1 MKNQNFKTKNYGKFR
16 PAVLISFFLG
26 LFFVLGANLYN
37 IQINQGDSYF
47 KQAFAQFKFS
57 KNSLTKRGEIYFTD
71 KNGNLSPAAIN
82 KPYKYIYAVPS
93 EISDVKETSEIISD
107 TLSLDK
113 DKIQSKLLK
122 KNDLYEEIVF
132 KVSDYDG
139 EKVKNLNLPGI
150 YVDSRDARY
159 YPYEKLASHV
169 LGFVG
174 PSGEDDEIKGR
185 YGIESLFND
194 DLSGSDKVEGDNV
207 LLPGNSGE
215 DIILNIDRNIQSKI
229 EEILERVVVTKKA
242 TAGSIIIQEPK
253 TGKILALA
261 NYPNFDPNSYNKYP
275 LASFLNPSLQ
285 LLYEPG
291 SVMKPITMSAGIEE
305 KKITPESTFFDKGFL
320 LLNKKKITNFN
331 QTAYGKVSMT
341 DVIGHSINTG
351 AAYVASL
358 LGKDLFK
365 KYITDFGFNEKT
377 KISLPGEVRGSLKSL
392 DGDNVP
398 EINVATASFGQGVA
412 VTPIEMIS
420 AFSAIANGGNIMR
433 PLIFKSEKPE
443 IIRHVVS
450 KETTEEV
457 RDMMIRAVLN
467 GKYAEIP
474 KYNVAGKTGTAQISK
489 LKSSGYEE
497 NAYIHTFIG
506 FAPALDPRFTVLV
519 KIDRPEIGP
528 LAGVTVV
535 PAFKDVMTFLLEY
548 FNVPPDNLSDIKK

>member
-1 MKNQNFKTKNYGKFR
+1 M
-16 PAVLISFFLG
+16 FFLIG
-26 LFFVLGANLYN
+26 VFLSLFFILGANLYK
-37 IQINQGDSYF
+37 IQISQGDVYF
-47 KQAFAQFKFS
+47 KKAFAQFKGL
-57 KNSLTKRGEIYFTD
+57 KNSLAKRGEIYFTD
-71 KNGNLSPAAIN
+71 KNDNLIPAAVN

-93 EISDVKETSEIISD
+93 EIADAQETAEILSD

-113 DKIQSKLLK
+113 NKIANKLIK
-122 KNDLYEEIVF
+122 KNDLYEEIAF
-132 KVSDYDG
+132 KVSDYEG
-139 EKVKNLNLPGI
+139 EKVQNLNLPGVYI
-150 YVDSRDARY
+150 DSREARY
-159 YPYEKLASHV
+159 YPYEKLAAHV
-169 LGFVG
+169 IGFVG
-174 PSGEDDEIKGR
+174 PSGEDDEVKGR

-194 DLSGSDKVEGDNV
+194 DLNGESGVSQDNV
-207 LLPGNSGE
+207 LLPGKSGE
-215 DIILNIDRNIQSKI
+215 DIVLNIDRNIQSKV
-229 EEILERVVVTKKA
+229 EEVLEKVVVDKKA
-242 TAGSIIIQEPK
+242 TSGSVIVQDPK
-253 TGKILALA
+253 TGRILALA
-261 NYPNFDPNSYNKYP
+261 NYPSFDPNSYSKYP
-275 LASFLNPSLQ
+275 LANFINPAIQ

-291 SVMKPITMSAGIEE
+291 SVMKPITMFAGIEE

-341 DVIGHSINTG
+341 EVIGHSINTG

-365 KYITDFGFNEKT
+365 KFINDFGFGEKT
-377 KISLPGEVRGSLKSL
+377 RISLPGEIRGNLKSL
-392 DGDNVP
+392 DGDDVP

-420 AFSAIANGGNIMR
+420 AFSAIANGGNLMR

-443 IIRHVVS
+443 VVRRVAS
-450 KETTEEV
+450 SETSAKV
-457 RDMMIRAVLN
+457 RDMMIQAVIN

-506 FAPALDPRFTVLV
+506 FAPALDPKLTVLV

-535 PAFKDVMTFLLEY
+535 PAFRDIMGYLLEY
-548 FNVPPDNLSDIKK
+548 FNVPPDNLSDIKNK